1 MERKRGTGLRIKF
14 QLFPP
19 FTDILPGLRE
29 FTTVLNQN
37 RLKVQTVEL
46 AQAQCSQPL
55 GAWQSRQLMRAVFYQ
70 QPPIEERLDKLG
82 LELAKLQD
90 DTPTVEEFD
99 DMENRVGK
107 LEKQASTV

>member
-1 MERKRGTGLRIKF
+1 
-14 QLFPP
+14 
-19 FTDILPGLRE
+19 
-29 FTTVLNQN
+29 
-37 RLKVQTVEL
+37 
-46 AQAQCSQPL
+46 
-55 GAWQSRQLMRAVFYQ
+55 MRAVFYQ